1 MDFFPY
7 FLQDHEIMDYFSFL
21 LQDHEIMDIEYLEL
35 KKTTEKI
42 IMKSIGDQTS
52 VFPFHFSEH
61 MPQDIKD
68 IYVVLISNEQFSYE
82 Q

>member
-42 IMKSIGDQTS
+42 IMRQHVDQRINS
-52 VFPFHFSEH
+52 MLGIVCVSLRR
-61 MPQDIKD
+61 QA
-68 IYVVLISNEQFSYE
+68 Q
-82 Q
+82 